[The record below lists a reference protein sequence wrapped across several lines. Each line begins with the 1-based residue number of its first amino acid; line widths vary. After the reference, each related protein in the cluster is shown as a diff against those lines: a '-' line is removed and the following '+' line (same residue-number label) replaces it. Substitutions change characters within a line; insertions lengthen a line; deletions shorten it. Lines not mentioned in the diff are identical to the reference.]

1 MDAAT
6 TFAARWAPVSATV
19 AVAGA
24 SAPAAAQTPEEFYKG
39 KTVTV
44 MLGHPP
50 GGSYHMYATL
60 AANHLKRHI
69 PGNPNVI
76 IEHRPGGGGV
86 RAARHFYT
94 NAPRDGSVIALF
106 PETLAHTEILQP
118 EVGQWK
124 TLEMNY
130 IGNLRR
136 RRRRDDAAAE
146 RAGQVDRRDAQDHV
160 ERRLHRQDL
169 AGLSDRGADEEP
181 RRLPVQDHLRLSGL
195 GRLRAG
201 ADPRRARHG
210 VERLAAMAHL
220 AHRRDRQGHDG
231 AGDPD
236 RAAAQ
241 PRAAQSA
248 ADAGGGRR
256 PDRQARDRI
265 RLRRHVVR
273 PCTDCAAGR
282 FRPTGSRRCA
292 ARSTAW
298 SRIRRSSRTPSAP
311 RRRSIRPRARN
322 CSRT

>member
-1 MDAAT
+1 MDAMT
-6 TFAARWAPVSATV
+6 TIAARWAPVSRRRLP
-19 AVAGA
+19 
-24 SAPAAAQTPEEFYKG
+24 SARARRSRRRRRRSSTRARPSPI
-39 KTVTV
+39 

-94 NAPRDGSVIALF
+94 NTPRDGSVIALF

-124 TLEMNY
+124 MLEMTY
-130 IGNLRR
+130 IGNVLRR
-136 RRRRDDAAAE
+136 RRGDDAAAE
-146 RAGQVDRRDAQDHV
+146 RAGQDDRGDAQDPV

-169 AGLSDRGADEEP
+169 AGLSDRGDDEES

-241 PRAAQSA
+241 PRAARSA

-256 PDRQARDRI
+256 PDRQARHRI
-265 RLRRHVVR
+265 HLRRHVVR
-273 PCTDCAAGR
+273 PRAAWRRRR
-282 FRPTGSRRCA
+282 FPPTGSRRCA
-292 ARSTAW
+292 ARSTRW
-298 SRIRRSSRTPSAP
+298 
-311 RRRSIRPRARN
+311 
-322 CSRT
+322 